1 MGDFGDIG
9 KSRQFV
15 SIIYYL
21 KLIFWQMNRTVIPKV
36 KGKIFFLIK
45 RTNTSFLQFEEER
58 MMRR

>member
-21 KLIFWQMNRTVIPKV
+21 KLIFCQMNGTVIPKV
-36 KGKIFFLIK
+36 KGKIFFNIK
-45 RTNTSFLQFEEER
+45 NKHFFSTI
-58 MMRR
+58 

>member
-21 KLIFWQMNRTVIPKV
+21 KLIFWQMNGTVITKV
-36 KGKIFFLIK
+36 KGKIFFNKKNK
-45 RTNTSFLQFEEER
+45 RQTHYENAKLFFIG
-58 MMRR
+58 

>member
-21 KLIFWQMNRTVIPKV
+21 KLIFWQMNGTVIKKV
-36 KGKIFFLIK
+36 TGKIFYYKKSKHFFSTIWG
-45 RTNTSFLQFEEER
+45 RMNEEAI
-58 MMRR
+58 